1 MESRE
6 CNVQIDASLQRYQ
19 PYFCEENV
27 LQLLKSVQ
35 LLEYERRVV
44 FISNANK
51 TVAMWGQRAGRAENP
66 ENPVIWDYH
75 VVLLLVKEGL
85 ILDLDNREKF
95 IWSIREWLSHSFRND
110 ISERFLPMF
119 RVIPS
124 IDFEANFSSD
134 RSHMLN
140 PETGKPLQCFPPW
153 DAPFDPPLGMNLM
166 KWVDME
172 NSTIGGIVVDRNGL
186 EQLCFKRIEEE

>member
-6 CNVQIDASLQRYQ
+6 CNVRIDASLQRYQ

-27 LQLLKSVQ
+27 LQLLKSVD
-35 LLEYERRVV
+35 LLGYERRVV

-66 ENPVIWDYH
+66 ENPVVWDYH
-75 VVLLLVKEGL
+75 VVLLLPTEGL

-95 IWSIREWLSHSFRND
+95 VWSIQEWLAHSFRND

-119 RVIPS
+119 RVIPR
-124 IDFEANFSSD
+124 IEFESKFSSD

-140 PETGKPLQCFPPW
+140 PETGKPLQSFPPW
-153 DAPFDPPLGMNLM
+153 DAPFNSSLGMNLM
-166 KWVDME
+166 KWVEMD
-172 NSTIGGIVVDRNGL
+172 NSRDSIGGVVVDRNGL
-186 EQLCFKRIEEE
+186 EQLCFRE